1 MRSPISASRPPPE
14 IARLYNGDT
23 LKPAEC
29 EEVLVHSNQDGRARR
44 NRGTENWNIARVT
57 ANSGRQV
64 CGHDRGCHPHQEA
77 AQLTNFAF
85 GEVELI
91 AKFATEF
98 LGNEVGNHQLMMRQH
113 VLEEFGTHAGPADR
127 GGDQDRGIENDL
139 HDLSRT
145 RNTSSSVWTPW
156 A

>member
-1 MRSPISASRPPPE
+1 MSSSISASRPPPE
-14 IARLYNGDT
+14 FARLDNGDT
-23 LKPAEC
+23 LKLAEC
-29 EEVLVHSNQDGRARR
+29 EEVLVYSNQDGRAGS
-44 NRGTENWNIARVT
+44 NCGTENWNIAGVT
-57 ANSGRQV
+57 ANSGREVSGQ
-64 CGHDRGCHPHQEA
+64 DRGRHPHQEA

-91 AKFATEF
+91 AKFATDF
-98 LGNEVGNHQLMMRQH
+98 LCNEVGNHQLVMRQH
-113 VLEEFGTHAGPADR
+113 VLEEFGTDTGPADR
-127 GGDQDRGIENDL
+127 GGDQDRGIENNL